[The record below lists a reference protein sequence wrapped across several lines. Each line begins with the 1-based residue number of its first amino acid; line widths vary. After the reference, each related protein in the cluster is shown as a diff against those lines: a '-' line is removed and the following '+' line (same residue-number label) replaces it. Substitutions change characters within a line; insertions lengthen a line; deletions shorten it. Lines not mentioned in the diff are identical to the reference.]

1 LKVSARPLINLNTN
15 TSNEIE
21 SQNNSTGSQLQT
33 LSSDLILDDNNA
45 LMSTNQNSCQISDL
59 IFTPL
64 TQSTQSTQSSVL
76 DAFSPNLSGL
86 DVI

>member
-21 SQNNSTGSQLQT
+21 SQNNSTGSQLQIY
-33 LSSDLILDDNNA
+33 SDLILDDNNA